1 MCGKNTVFN
10 HKEISF
16 HKNKQSNF
24 YKNKKPFKIDDVDVN
39 IKILVS
45 KRESIW

>member
-24 YKNKKPFKIDDVDVN
+24 YKNKRTFKIDDIDVN